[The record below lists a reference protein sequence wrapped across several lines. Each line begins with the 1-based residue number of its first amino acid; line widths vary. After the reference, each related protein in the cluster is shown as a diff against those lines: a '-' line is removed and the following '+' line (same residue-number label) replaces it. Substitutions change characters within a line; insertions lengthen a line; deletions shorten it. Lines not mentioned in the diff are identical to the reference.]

1 MNVREYT
8 NITAVDGVPVTTAV
22 IDSCSA
28 LGVIRRSVLYL
39 NRLHRLRLDTSKS
52 SDGVGP
58 AAGDRSPLSPVA
70 SVFSDVGSIFKAAS
84 ETAAVA
90 SADSMDVLVQMKM
103 PGKKKI
109 DTTDD
114 DMKSYQV

>member
-1 MNVREYT
+1 
-8 NITAVDGVPVTTAV
+8 VTTAV
-22 IDSCSA
+22 IDSCSV

-58 AAGDRSPLSPVA
+58 AAGDRSPLSPVG
-70 SVFSDVGSIFKAAS
+70 SVFSDIGSIFKASS

-90 SADSMDVLVQMKM
+90 SADSMDALLQMKM
-103 PGKKKI
+103 PGKKMM
-109 DTTDD
+109 DADD
-114 DMKSYQV
+114 NFESYQV